1 METDVYNGHWRT
13 EGQCLTYIRPEK
25 TMFLMR
31 TGHLSAIGFTV
42 CLAAVVNSELF
53 SPKHHSLHVES
64 FHRASNRQQTNADLT
79 FLSNKRCALTIWIL
93 FKQMLRAFSC
103 SILGG
108 LGCHVDR
115 KVRRSG
121 SIHSAL
127 VSTRSFP
134 SLNYESRQMLH
145 FERAAYIHSLL
156 HTRSADW
163 KKIYEWKRDHRLNT
177 TKTKV
182 RASKNVTIGLGKC

>member
-1 METDVYNGHWRT
+1 MFNLYTAWENHVLDENRPSFCNRFYSLPCCCCELRT
-13 EGQCLTYIRPEK
+13 IQSKASL
-25 TMFLMR
+25 
-31 TGHLSAIGFTV
+31 FT
-42 CLAAVVNSELF
+42 CGVVSQ
-53 SPKHHSLHVES
+53 SK
-64 FHRASNRQQTNADLT
+64 QQTNADLT

-115 KVRRSG
+115 KVRRLG

-127 VSTRSFP
+127 ASTRSVP

-163 KKIYEWKRDHRLNT
+163 KKIYEWKRDHRQNT

-182 RASKNVTIGLGKC
+182 RASKNFTIGFGKC